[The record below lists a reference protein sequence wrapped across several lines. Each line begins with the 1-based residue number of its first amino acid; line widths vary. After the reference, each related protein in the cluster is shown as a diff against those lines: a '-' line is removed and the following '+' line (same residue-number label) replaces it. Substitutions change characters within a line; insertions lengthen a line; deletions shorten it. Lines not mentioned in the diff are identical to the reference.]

1 MDLILKVLGFVAAGI
16 ASVFIS
22 AAGNQTANEFRAWSP
37 RVVDYL
43 IKRAISRLPEHMR
56 DRLYEE
62 WHRVIQDTPGQVGQ
76 IVQALDYLRGAVR
89 IARDAPPVGVRI
101 ASRVGGFGMVSTRVE
116 CHCYK
121 CLRPIPRAAEK
132 VRRKVYVGSSSRGFL
147 FSESSVL
154 NIILRGLFGLRT
166 PHRSYTAMRVI
177 CLDCEAMIRRRRIVV
192 LLVILGVM
200 LSLFAS
206 SGMKSPLLKMPL
218 PTVTVLPVTGLL

>member
-1 MDLILKVLGFVAAGI
+1 VDLILKVLGFVAAGI

-89 IARDAPPVGVRI
+89 IARDAPPCRRSDRQPCRWFWNGLDEGRVSLLQMSTTHP
-101 ASRVGGFGMVSTRVE
+101 ASR
-116 CHCYK
+116 
-121 CLRPIPRAAEK
+121 
-132 VRRKVYVGSSSRGFL
+132 
-147 FSESSVL
+147 
-154 NIILRGLFGLRT
+154 
-166 PHRSYTAMRVI
+166 
-177 CLDCEAMIRRRRIVV
+177 
-192 LLVILGVM
+192 
-200 LSLFAS
+200 
-206 SGMKSPLLKMPL
+206 
-218 PTVTVLPVTGLL
+218 

>member
-1 MDLILKVLGFVAAGI
+1 VDLILKVLGFVAAGL
-16 ASVFIS
+16 AGAFIS

-43 IKRAISRLPEHMR
+43 IKRAVSRLPEHMR

-101 ASRVGGFGMVSTRVE
+101 ASRVGGFGTVSTRVQ

-121 CLRPIPRAAEK
+121 CLRPIPQAAEK
-132 VRRKVYVGSSSRGFL
+132 VRRKVYIGSGSRDVL
-147 FSESSVL
+147 FPEISVL
-154 NIILRGLFGLRT
+154 NSILRRLLGLRT
-166 PHRSYTAMRVI
+166 PHRSYMGIRVI
-177 CLDCEAMIRRRRIVV
+177 CLDCEATIRRKRTVV

-206 SGMKSPLLKMPL
+206 SGMEPSLLKMPP
-218 PTVTVLPVTGLL
+218 PTVRVLPVIGLL